1 MRKRLGVLG
10 ICIAAAALTVGVAL
24 PAAGSS
30 TSTGSH
36 QKFRVTATLT
46 EAAQLD
52 LGTTGPS
59 LGDEIVFT
67 GKLLRGGHQIGHQGG
82 TCTTVSVLR
91 QEAQCVATYSL
102 DAGRITAQTLIVLGS
117 PARYQAAIT
126 GGTGSYAGAEGVIH
140 VRPATATNPNG
151 TLTFDL
157 KD

>member
-10 ICIAAAALTVGVAL
+10 ISIAAAAVTVGVAL

-30 TSTGSH
+30 GSAGSQH
-36 QKFRVTATLT
+36 RFRVTATLT
-46 EAAQLD
+46 EGAQLD

-67 GKLLRGGHQIGHQGG
+67 GKLLQGGHQTGHQGG
-82 TCTTVSVLR
+82 TCTTVSMQR
-91 QEAQCVATYSL
+91 HEAECLATYSFRG
-102 DAGRITAQTLIVLGS
+102 GRITAQTVIVLGS
-117 PARYQAAIT
+117 PKRYQAAVT
-126 GGTGSYAGAEGVIH
+126 GGTGRYAGAEGVVH

-157 KD
+157 EG